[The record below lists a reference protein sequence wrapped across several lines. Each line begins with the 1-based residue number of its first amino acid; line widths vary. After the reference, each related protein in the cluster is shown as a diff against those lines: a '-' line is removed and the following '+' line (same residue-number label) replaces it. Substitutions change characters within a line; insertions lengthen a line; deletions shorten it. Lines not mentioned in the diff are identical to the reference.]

1 MVSPW
6 AECKFINPGRQKN
19 LPPALFMEVMPIAKK
34 NPIVKV
40 KFSYVGTED
49 DFVSFLKAVVRDHLA
64 LDDIAADPN
73 AEIVEKVESDA
84 A

>member
-1 MVSPW
+1 MICRPH
-6 AECKFINPGRQKN
+6 FI
-19 LPPALFMEVMPIAKK
+19 MEVMSIAKK

>member
-1 MVSPW
+1 
-6 AECKFINPGRQKN
+6 
-19 LPPALFMEVMPIAKK
+19 MPIVKK
-34 NPIVKV
+34 NPIVKGR
-40 KFSYVGTED
+40 FSYVGTEE

>member
-1 MVSPW
+1 
-6 AECKFINPGRQKN
+6 
-19 LPPALFMEVMPIAKK
+19 MPIVKK

-40 KFSYVGTED
+40 RFSYVGTEE

>member
-1 MVSPW
+1 
-6 AECKFINPGRQKN
+6 
-19 LPPALFMEVMPIAKK
+19 MEVMLIAKK
-34 NPIVKV
+34 NPIVTV
-40 KFSYVGTED
+40 NFSYVGTED

-73 AEIVEKVESDA
+73 TEIVEKVESDA

>member
-1 MVSPW
+1 
-6 AECKFINPGRQKN
+6 
-19 LPPALFMEVMPIAKK
+19 MEVMLIAKK

>member
-1 MVSPW
+1 
-6 AECKFINPGRQKN
+6 
-19 LPPALFMEVMPIAKK
+19 MPIAKK

-64 LDDIAADPN
+64 LDDIAADPK